1 MGLVLILL
9 SCKNTGICACQ
20 SEMYASK
27 GGEHMGTHMVKSA
40 LLDLH
45 TLLIYNKNQ
54 S

>member
-27 GGEHMGTHMVKSA
+27 GGETYGRPYGESA
-40 LLDLH
+40 LLDLR